1 MASDL
6 SVLVCGIGE
15 TASAVARRLFA
26 EGYAVC
32 LYRATAPLSLRRRM
46 CFADAWYDGYALLD
60 GVEARRADVHA
71 EFQLG
76 LQTRDFIP
84 LLRGRYDEALERWPW
99 DVIVAAR
106 EDKEPLTLDSPKDA
120 DLTIGLGAVF
130 EPGVDCD
137 LAVDT
142 DEPDPGA
149 IRRIGAPAPLA
160 RPSRRAP
167 LSQEAQAPAAG
178 LFRAAVSI
186 GTAVMAGTLLGRVDD
201 TPVLAPASGRVIGLA
216 RKEQA
221 VTEGTPVA
229 EISIAPGAPVA
240 GVNFVDQL
248 VSRGV
253 SFAIEMEFEG
263 FEPFSFQDWF

>member
-120 DLTIGLGAVF
+120 DLTIGLGADY

-137 LAVDT
+137 LAIET
-142 DEPDPGA
+142 QGPDPGA
-149 IRRIGAPAPLA
+149 IRRIGAPAPTA
-160 RPSRRAP
+160 RAARGAP
-167 LSQEAQAPAAG
+167 ATQVILSPAAG

-186 GTAVMAGTLLGRVDD
+186 GTAVEAGALLGRVDD
-201 TPVLAPASGRVIGLA
+201 APVLAPVPGRMLGLA

-221 VTEGTPVA
+221 VIDGTPVA
-229 EISIAPGAPVA
+229 ELSLTPAAPVA
-240 GVNFVDQL
+240 GVGFVDQL

-253 SFAIEMEFEG
+253 SFAIEMEYEG

>member
-32 LYRATAPLSLRRRM
+32 LYRAAAPLTLRRRM

-60 GVEARRADVHA
+60 GVETRRADVHA

-76 LQTRDFIP
+76 LQTREFIP
-84 LLRGRYDEALERWPW
+84 LLRGRYGEALERWPW
-99 DVIVAAR
+99 DVIIAAR
-106 EDKEPLTLDSPKDA
+106 EDKEPLTLDSPQDA
-120 DLTIGLGAVF
+120 DLTIGLGAEF

-137 LAVDT
+137 LAIDT
-142 DEPDPGA
+142 DGPDPGA
-149 IRRIGAPAPLA
+149 IRRLGAPAPLA
-160 RPSRRAP
+160 RVCRNIPVTQLAP
-167 LSQEAQAPAAG
+167 APAAG

-186 GTAVMAGTLLGRVDD
+186 GSAVEAGALLGRVDD
-201 TPVLAPASGRVIGLA
+201 VPVLAPVSGRMLGVA
-216 RKEQA
+216 RKDQA
-221 VTEGTPVA
+221 VIEGTPVA
-229 EISIAPGAPVA
+229 EIALAPGAPVA
-240 GVNFVDQL
+240 GVGFVDQL

-253 SFAIEMEFEG
+253 SFAIEMETEG
-263 FEPFSFQDWF
+263 FEPFSFEDWF

>member
-1 MASDL
+1 MAGDL
-6 SVLVCGIGE
+6 SVLVCGIDE

-32 LYRATAPLSLRRRM
+32 LYRATAPQTLRRRM

-76 LQTRDFIP
+76 LQTREFIP
-84 LLRGRYDEALERWPW
+84 LLRGRYGEALERWPW
-99 DVIVAAR
+99 DVIIAAR

-120 DLTIGLGAVF
+120 DLTIGLGADY
-130 EPGVDCD
+130 EPGADCD
-137 LAVDT
+137 IAIDT
-142 DEPDPGA
+142 DGPDPGA
-149 IRRIGAPAPLA
+149 IRRIGAPTPLA
-160 RPSRRAP
+160 RISRHAP
-167 LSQEAQAPAAG
+167 VSQNVPAPAPG

-186 GTAVMAGTLLGRVDD
+186 GTAVEAGAPIGRVDD
-201 TPVLAPASGRVIGLA
+201 IPVLAPVSGRMIGVA

-221 VTEGTPVA
+221 VLEGAPVA
-229 EISIAPGAPVA
+229 EISLSPGAPVA
-240 GVNFVDQL
+240 GVGFVNQL

-253 SFAIEMEFEG
+253 SFAIEMESEG
-263 FEPFSFQDWF
+263 FEPFSFEDWF